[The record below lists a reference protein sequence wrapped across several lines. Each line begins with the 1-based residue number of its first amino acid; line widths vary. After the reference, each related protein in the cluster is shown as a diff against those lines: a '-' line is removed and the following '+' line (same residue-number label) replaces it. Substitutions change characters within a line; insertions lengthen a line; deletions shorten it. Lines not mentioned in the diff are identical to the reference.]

1 MKLKAAI
8 IAVFGLGILLV
19 VQETAFAQGGAS
31 AVPFLL
37 ISPNSRAS
45 GMGEAGAGLADDAG
59 SVYWNPGGLGFLK
72 GSEVS
77 ITHSNWLPQFHL
89 ADLFYDYLNYRQD
102 VPEWG
107 GTVAGSVTYLNLGE
121 FTITDETGPIPKG
134 SFKAFEVAATVGYG
148 AAITDTWGLGMNLR
162 FINSALS
169 PMGTGQEQGTGIA
182 YDMSFDIA
190 TLWKPKTLVIP
201 FTDLDLGEHFQI
213 GANLSNIGPKITY
226 IDAAQADPLPTTL
239 RLGFGIIPVKD
250 EFNSLEIALDFS
262 RLLVNRE
269 GAQSDPLP
277 KSLIT
282 SWTSPG
288 WNGVLRSTQT
298 SVGMEYWYN
307 KLIALR
313 MGYFYEDPAYGDRK
327 FMTFGAGIRYDIYG
341 FDFSYDSTSDE
352 NSPLS
357 DTLRFTLLI
366 IWGGGD

>member
-1 MKLKAAI
+1 MKTIMFLLAGVAIAAMGSEI
-8 IAVFGLGILLV
+8 
-19 VQETAFAQGGAS
+19 AFAQGGTS

-59 SVYWNPGGLGFLK
+59 SVYWNPAGLAFLK

-77 ITHSNWLPQFHL
+77 ITHANWLPQFHL

-107 GTVAGSVTYLNLGE
+107 GTVAGSITYLNLGE
-121 FTITDETGPIPKG
+121 FTVTNETGPTPVG
-134 SFKAFEVAATVGYG
+134 QFKAFEVAATAGYG
-148 AAITDTWGLGMNLR
+148 TTITDNWGIGVNLR

-169 PMGTGQEQGTGIA
+169 PIGAGSEQGNGIA

-190 TLWKPKTLVIP
+190 TLYRPKSFFIP
-201 FTDLDLGEHFQI
+201 FTDVDLGDWFSV
-213 GANLSNIGPKITY
+213 GVNLSNLGPKVAY
-226 IDAAQADPLPTTL
+226 IDAAQADPLPTNL
-239 RLGFGIIPVKD
+239 RLGFGFIPVKD

-262 RLLVNRE
+262 RLLVQRN
-269 GAQSDPLP
+269 GIYSDPLP

-282 SWTSPG
+282 SWTEPG
-288 WNGVLRSTQT
+288 LNGVLRSTQT
-298 SVGMEYWYN
+298 SVGFEYWYN

-313 MGYFYEDPAYGDRK
+313 MGYFYEDPDYGNRK

-341 FDFSYDSTSDE
+341 FDFSYDSASDLD
-352 NSPLS
+352 SPLS

-366 IWGGGD
+366 IWGGAN